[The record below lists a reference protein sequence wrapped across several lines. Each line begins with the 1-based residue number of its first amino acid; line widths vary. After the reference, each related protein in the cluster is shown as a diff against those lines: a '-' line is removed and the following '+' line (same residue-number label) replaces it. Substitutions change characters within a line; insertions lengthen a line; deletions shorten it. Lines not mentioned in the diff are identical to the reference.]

1 MFAIAT
7 KIYYLSEEKLMSTQ
21 MVYDILVKSGK
32 PLKATQIVEMTGLER
47 AEVDK
52 AFKELKKEGKIE
64 SPKPCFYSA
73 VKK

>member
-1 MFAIAT
+1 
-7 KIYYLSEEKLMSTQ
+7 MSKEQ
-21 MVYDILVKSGK
+21 VYEVLVKSDK
-32 PLKATQIVEMTGLER
+32 PLKAVQIVEMTGLDR

>member
-1 MFAIAT
+1 
-7 KIYYLSEEKLMSTQ
+7 MSKEQ
-21 MVYDILVKSGK
+21 VYAVLAASDK

-64 SPKPCFYSA
+64 SPKPCFYSV
-73 VKK
+73 VK